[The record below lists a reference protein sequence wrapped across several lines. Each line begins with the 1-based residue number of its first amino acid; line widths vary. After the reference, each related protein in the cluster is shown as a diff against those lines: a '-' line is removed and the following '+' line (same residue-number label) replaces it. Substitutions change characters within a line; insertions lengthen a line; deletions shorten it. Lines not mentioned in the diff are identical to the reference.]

1 MGRIRGDYVRQNE
14 KYLKNELIQI
24 KYLGYKVHICHLV
37 PPYPVAES
45 IWIFDY
51 SPTICISWL
60 FWAIFYKTNVLL

>member
-45 IWIFDY
+45 IWIFD
-51 SPTICISWL
+51 
-60 FWAIFYKTNVLL
+60 